1 MYGPLYY
8 KRSLIL
14 TEYYINVWSL
24 ILTTAYYINYIN
36 VWSLILTTDR
46 VLHKCMVPY
55 INNRESVLHK
65 YMVPYINNR
74 QSIT

>member
-1 MYGPLYY
+1 MVP
-8 KRSLIL
+8 
-14 TEYYINVWSL
+14 YINKEPE
-24 ILTTAYYINYIN
+24 YYIN

-55 INNRESVLHK
+55 INNRESINKRHK